1 MHLISWDNFDF
12 LFTWKVSFRFAGMN
26 MLRGIAVSLL
36 WFGFSLAIYNSAIIT
51 LNSFLAYQ
59 LQNLIP

>member
-1 MHLISWDNFDF
+1 
-12 LFTWKVSFRFAGMN
+12 MN

-59 LQNLIP
+59 LENLIP